1 MIAYLRQVNFS
12 DRTSL
17 HRMKQHFP
25 TWTMIDNCNSLV
37 KAGGKMV
44 HVVPIVEGHGE
55 VEAVPVLLRR
65 IAEMTYPRP
74 LLKINHPIR
83 VKIGSFLKDDSYF
96 KKQVTLAAAKAA
108 QSGGFVL
115 ILLDCEDD
123 CPAIFG
129 PQILEHARAVRSD
142 VNYVVVL
149 AYREYESWFLAAAPS
164 LRGIYGFPLDLE
176 PPADVEAIR
185 DAKGWLG
192 SRMDRKYDV
201 TTHQLELR
209 VGSISHR
216 RELINLSTGALRE

>member
-1 MIAYLRQVNFS
+1 MW
-12 DRTSL
+12 
-17 HRMKQHFP
+17 M
-25 TWTMIDNCNSLV
+25 MIDNCNFLM
-37 KAGGKMV
+37 KAGGSMV
-44 HVVPIVEGHGE
+44 HVVPIVEGYGE

-65 IAEMTYPRP
+65 IAEMTYPGP

-83 VKIGSFLKDDSYF
+83 VKIGSFLKDVEYF

-123 CPAIFG
+123 CPAVLG
-129 PQILEHARAVRSD
+129 PQILEDAKAVRND
-142 VNYVVVL
+142 MNYVVVL
-149 AYREYESWFLAAAPS
+149 AYREYESWFLASAPS

-201 TTHQLELR
+201 TTHQLEFTNR
-209 VGSISHR
+209 FDISEAR
-216 RELINLSTGALRE
+216 TNKSFNRCFERITTMFGMLI